1 MLSVPDVIHVM
12 RSKASPDETQ
22 EIGCALC
29 CQPRRSI
36 GVVKDVQMPGG
47 IHSVHNSLM
56 FGTNYVRLCTL
67 SLLN

>member
-36 GVVKDVQMPGG
+36 GVVKDVQMPERTVN
-47 IHSVHNSLM
+47 ICQYTFKDPKLDA
-56 FGTNYVRLCTL
+56 RWIICI
-67 SLLN
+67 